1 MRRVKNSCILLLAVG
16 VLVLCGR
23 LPKSILQFQDA
34 PANPNVYYLEVD
46 EIPVPTDGIA
56 KPLSYE
62 DKLSLLC
69 EKSLSITGKDAK
81 MTEEEVKKAAVSGLK
96 PYAERCLI
104 PENYEDFS
112 VVCMPFICYSETE
125 REKMNVIWNVSLG
138 NQNPEQRQNIGL
150 QIDDQTGTILSINLF
165 AEGFFENVSI
175 SGVVSEFASVYM
187 NSIAL
192 RASPS
197 TILCEGDSVSESYV
211 VYEIGDQFQEV
222 VQIEFYMDSNGC
234 STKMEKMQS

>member
-1 MRRVKNSCILLLAVG
+1 M
-16 VLVLCGR
+16 
-23 LPKSILQFQDA
+23 
-34 PANPNVYYLEVD
+34 
-46 EIPVPTDGIA
+46 
-56 KPLSYE
+56 
-62 DKLSLLC
+62 
-69 EKSLSITGKDAK
+69 
-81 MTEEEVKKAAVSGLK
+81 
-96 PYAERCLI
+96 
-104 PENYEDFS
+104 
-112 VVCMPFICYSETE
+112 
-125 REKMNVIWNVSLG
+125 G

-211 VYEIGDQFQEV
+211 VYEIGDQLQEV